1 MMTAREAA
9 LLALERCRRDGAW
22 SGAAIDSILKK
33 QTIPPRDAALA
44 SQLCIGVLQNSS
56 LLDFYMDCFCKGK
69 LEPKLRDILRL
80 GAYQLLLL
88 DKVPDHAAVSECVEL
103 AKRQNLARASG
114 LVNAVLRKLAANRDQ
129 LPQIPGQGSAGYLSI
144 RTSHPLWLC
153 EKLSEQRGYR
163 FAEAF
168 LLANNETPSL
178 DIQVNRLKISSAD
191 YQALLER
198 QGIEFR
204 TDAQLDGCLS
214 LKGGRVTELPGYAE
228 GLFYVQDKAARCAV
242 EIAGAAPGMRVLD
255 LCAAPGGKSFS
266 AAIAMR
272 DQGSLIA
279 CDIHEKKLSRIREGA
294 ERLGITGI
302 VCQTNDAS
310 SYRRDW
316 DSTFDLVIA
325 DVPCS
330 GFGVIRKKP
339 EIRGKRA
346 EEIAGLPQIQYEILK
361 TAARYVKPGGTL
373 LYSTCT
379 VLREEND
386 AVVEQF
392 LTEHPAFSGTAF
404 TVCGRHSEN
413 GMFTFWP
420 QIDGTDGFFVF
431 KGTLNQSPHAS

>member
-33 QTIPPRDAALA
+33 QALSPRDAALA

-56 LLDFYMDCFCKGK
+56 LLDFYIDCYCKGK

-103 AKRQNLARASG
+103 SKRQNLGRASG
-114 LVNAVLRKLAANRDQ
+114 LVNAVLRKLAGNRDQ
-129 LPQIPGQGSAGYLSI
+129 LPQIPGQGSASYLSV
-144 RTSHPLWLC
+144 RTSHPQWLC
-153 EKLSEQRGYR
+153 EKLIEQRGYA

-168 LLANNETPSL
+168 LSANNQTPSL
-178 DIQVNRLKISSAD
+178 DIQVNRLKIPTAD
-191 YQALLER
+191 YQAMLEQ
-198 QGIEFR
+198 QGIAFHAD
-204 TDAQLDGCLS
+204 TGLDGCLS

-228 GLFYVQDKAARCAV
+228 GFFYVQDRAARYAI
-242 EIAGAAPGMRVLD
+242 EIAGAAPGMKVLD

-266 AAIAMR
+266 TAIDMR
-272 DQGSLIA
+272 DQGSLTA
-279 CDIHEKKLSRIREGA
+279 CDIHEKKLSRIQEGA
-294 ERLGITGI
+294 QRLGITSI
-302 VCQTNDAS
+302 TCQTNDARV
-310 SYRRDW
+310 YHEEW
-316 DSTFDLVIA
+316 DSAYELVIA

-339 EIRGKRA
+339 EIRSKRA

-373 LYSTCT
+373 MYSTCT
-379 VLREEND
+379 VLREENE
-386 AVVEQF
+386 AVVERF
-392 LTEHPAFSGTAF
+392 LAEHPAFKGMAF
-404 TVCGRHSEN
+404 AIGDKRSEN
-413 GMFTFWP
+413 GMYTFWP
-420 QIDGTDGFFVF
+420 QIDGTDGFFVS
-431 KGTLNQSPHAS
+431 KLKRTDT